1 MKGKG
6 NNMPSEGLVTS
17 LNQLREISSDIF
29 HKYIPIIDSTTDIGK
44 YAEPIFTIPE
54 VYNEWCNALVNRIVY
69 TAFEIKS
76 FRNPLVVLEGDR
88 IPLGYAG
95 QEIYVNPQK
104 GRQYNPDDFAGLLI
118 KYEAD
123 VKVQYQAIN
132 SDLQYPVTFSRQA
145 LKKAFVSWADLETF
159 IDGLSNAL
167 YNGAF
172 IDEFKNTKNIIAGAY
187 KDNKAVIETV
197 TAVTNEA
204 TAKAFVE
211 RARELFLNFQLPSSD
226 YNAWAKCGG
235 EGRPVVTWTNPEDIV
250 IIIKNSLR
258 AKLDVNVLAE
268 AFNMDRTT
276 LLGNIITV
284 DNFDVYDDEGTKIF
298 DGSNIVGMI
307 ADKSWFRIKR
317 QDMFMDSFYNPNNR
331 SVQYYLNLIK
341 MYNFS
346 LFANG
351 VIFATEQP
359 SVAFT
364 SLAFKGSS
372 ASVNKGSST
381 KVEVVPTPAYGNATI
396 TYSTGSGSIFTVE
409 ADSTNP
415 RLAVVTGVGSGSSTL
430 TATSGS
436 GDDTVTATITITS
449 VSA

>member
-1 MKGKG
+1 
-6 NNMPSEGLVTS
+6 MPSEGLVTS
-17 LNQLREISSDIF
+17 LNQLREISSEIF
-29 HKYIPIIDSTTDIGK
+29 HKYIPIIDESTDIGK
-44 YAEPIFTIPE
+44 YAEPIFNVPE
-54 VYNEWCNALVNRIVY
+54 VYNEWCSALVNRIVY
-69 TAFEIKS
+69 TQFEIKA

-104 GRQYNPDDFAGLLI
+104 GRQYNPNDFAGLLV

-145 LKKAFVSWADLETF
+145 LKKAFVSWGDLETF

-187 KDNKAVIETV
+187 KDNKAVIEQV

-235 EGRPVVTWTNPEDIV
+235 EGRPIVTWTNPEDIV

-258 AKLDVNVLAE
+258 AKLDVDVLAS
-268 AFNMDRTT
+268 AFNMDKTT
-276 LLGNIITV
+276 LMGNIITV
-284 DNFDVYDDEGTKIF
+284 DNFDVYDDEGQKIF
-298 DGSNIVGMI
+298 DGSAIVGMI

-331 SVQYYLNLIK
+331 SIQYYLNLVK

-351 VIFATEQP
+351 VIFATSLP
-359 SVAFT
+359 TNVPYT
-364 SLAFKGSS
+364 SLSYGSTTEV
-372 ASVNKGSST
+372 SVTAGST
-381 KVEVVPTPAYGNATI
+381 KDVSVIALPNNANATI
-396 TYSTGSGSIFTVE
+396 SYTSGSSDIFTVE
-409 ADSTNP
+409 AKSGDDRTC
-415 RLAVVTGVGSGSSTL
+415 VVTAVTDGTATL
-430 TATSGS
+430 TATTGSGS
-436 GDDTVTATITITS
+436 DVKTATLQIKV
-449 VSA
+449 VSQ

>member
-1 MKGKG
+1 M
-6 NNMPSEGLVTS
+6 NEGLVTS
-17 LNQLREISSDIF
+17 LNAIREISSEIY
-29 HKYIPIIDSTTDIGK
+29 HRYVPIIDSTTDIGK
-44 YAEPIFTIPE
+44 FAEPILSVPE
-54 VYNEWCNALVNRIVY
+54 VYNEFCNALVNRIVY
-69 TAFEIKS
+69 TQFEIKS

-95 QEIYVNPQK
+95 QEIYVNPAK
-104 GRQYNPDDFAGLLI
+104 GRQYNANDFAGLLV

-132 SDLQYPVTFSRQA
+132 SDLQYPVTFSRQQ
-145 LKKAFVSWADLETF
+145 LKKAFVSWGDLETF
-159 IDGLSNAL
+159 IDGLSNSL
-167 YNGAF
+167 YNGAY

-187 KDNKAVIETV
+187 KDNKAVIEQV
-197 TAVTNEA
+197 TAITNEA

-235 EGRPVVTWTNPEDIV
+235 EGRPIVTWTNPEDIV

-268 AFNMDRTT
+268 AFNMDKTT

-284 DNFDVYDDEGTKIF
+284 DNFDVYDDEGVKIF
-298 DGSNIVGMI
+298 DGSSIVGML

-331 SVQYYLNLIK
+331 SIQYYLNLIK

-351 VIFATEQP
+351 VIFATSLPEDV
-359 SVAFT
+359 SYT
-364 SLAFKGSS
+364 SLSYGDTTEV
-372 ASVNKGSST
+372 SVVAEST
-381 KVEVVPTPAYGNATI
+381 KKLTVVGVPNYANASI
-396 TYSTGSGSIFTVE
+396 TYTSGSTDVFTVE
-409 ADSTNP
+409 ADSTND
-415 RLAVVTGVGSGSSTL
+415 RECIVTAGSETGSATL
-430 TATSGS
+430 TATTGTGS
-436 GDDTVTATITITS
+436 NVKTATLTINV
-449 VSA
+449 VSE